1 MRRKK
6 SSVFGK
12 KISLE
17 FELLIIFQ
25 KSKKNEVFDTAEV
38 KHCENQSCA
47 RIF

>member
-1 MRRKK
+1 MRRKELCIW
-6 SSVFGK
+6 K